1 MATSPPPTYTAR
13 PPPSGYRIPLSTTQ
27 PFPARLEDL
36 RAGRHPPALGTP
48 VCADLDGSPVYIGS
62 ALFDDS
68 VHPCKVGAHL
78 QTYAAVAYGGGEL
91 SHNGRYDLLPY
102 LPDQMEWVP
111 ARDGRVPEGRRV
123 VEGGYEASG
132 AKLYHALG
140 VVNGVKVPGKAGEHL
155 GGANLPFGGQ
165 EHVVREYEVLCWR

>member
-36 RAGRHPPALGTP
+36 RAGTHPPTLGTP
-48 VCADLDGSPVYIGS
+48 VCTDLDGSPVYIGS

-68 VHPCKVGAHL
+68 VHPCKIGAHL

-111 ARDGRVPEGRRV
+111 TRDGKLPEGRRV
-123 VEGGYEASG
+123 VEGGYESSG